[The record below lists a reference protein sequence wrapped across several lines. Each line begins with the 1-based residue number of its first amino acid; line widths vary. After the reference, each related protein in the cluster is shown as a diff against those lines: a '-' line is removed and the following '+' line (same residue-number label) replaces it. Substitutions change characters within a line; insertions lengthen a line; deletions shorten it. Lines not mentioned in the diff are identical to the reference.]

1 MFKEKNYHHSFKNA
15 KQQMCTLFC
24 NGLGLNIFAQ
34 YWTVNKMV
42 SYLDP
47 KQNVQFFLH
56 VNFITTWLNYMN
68 VNHIK
73 SLYMIEMDN
82 P

>member
-1 MFKEKNYHHSFKNA
+1 MA
-15 KQQMCTLFC
+15 
-24 NGLGLNIFAQ
+24 
-34 YWTVNKMV
+34 

-56 VNFITTWLNYMN
+56 VNFITTWLNSMN

-73 SLYMIEMDN
+73 SLYMVEMDN